1 MGDEKELKI
10 KIKGTDTVISQKT
23 ILAQTMKDRMIGLM
37 FSKDIPRG
45 DGLLI
50 SPCNSIHTFFMRY
63 PIDVVFLDK
72 NNIVVKFYRS
82 LKAWRITPLFFRSNK
97 VLELR
102 AGTLPRDFEKGLELE
117 VISV

>member
-1 MGDEKELKI
+1 MISEN
-10 KIKGTDTVISQKT
+10 TV
-23 ILAQTMKDRMIGLM
+23 LAQTMKERMLGLM

-82 LKAWRITPLFFRSNK
+82 LKAWRMTPLFIRSKK

-102 AGTLPRDFEKGLELE
+102 AGTLPSEFEKGFELE
-117 VISV
+117 VVDV